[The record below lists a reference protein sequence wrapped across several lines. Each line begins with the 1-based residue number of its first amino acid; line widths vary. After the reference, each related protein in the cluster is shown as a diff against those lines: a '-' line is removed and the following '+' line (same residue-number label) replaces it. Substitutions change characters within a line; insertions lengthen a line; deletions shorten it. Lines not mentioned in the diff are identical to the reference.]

1 MVEKADVVATEAA
14 IELGGVSVA
23 EVTDDH
29 LFHQTVG
36 RAGLSVAEVVMAL
49 GSLSVAEVTD
59 YHLFHQ
65 TVGRSLCLLK
75 GKMGSHSRSLPLRL
89 PQLSGT
95 VSSRLVL
102 PYSQNYTH

>member
-1 MVEKADVVATEAA
+1 M
-14 IELGGVSVA
+14 A

-36 RAGLSVAEVVMAL
+36 RAGLSVAEVVMIL

-59 YHLFHQ
+59 DHLFHQ